1 LLFENPA
8 LLMKGGVSFLEERH
22 NVIT

>member
-8 LLMKGGVSFLEERH
+8 LLLKGGVSFLEERH